1 MTEKEVT
8 QFVQNTLFRLQ
19 DLKYR
24 DFHARLMPTV
34 DPELVIGVR
43 TPALR
48 KFAKEFSRM
57 PESEL
62 FLGKLP
68 HRYYEEN
75 NLHGFLIAG
84 IKDYD
89 RCVREVDRFLP
100 YVDNWATCDLMSP
113 KIFKKHLPE
122 LLEQIRVWISSEH
135 TYTIRFGIGML
146 LSFYLDEAFEENC
159 LEMAASIRSEEYY
172 VNMMIAWYFATALAK
187 QYTYALPYIQ
197 EKRLDG
203 WTHNK
208 TIQKAVESYRITEDQ
223 KKYLKK
229 LKIGRYNVKNR

>member
-1 MTEKEVT
+1 MMTKEEVT
-8 QFVQNTLFRLQ
+8 QFVQESLFGLQ

-48 KFAKEFSRM
+48 KFAKEFSKM

-62 FLGKLP
+62 FLNQLP
-68 HRYYEEN
+68 HKYYEEN

-84 IKDYD
+84 MKDYD
-89 RCVREVDRFLP
+89 RCIREVDRFLP

-122 LLEQIRVWISSEH
+122 LLEQIKVWIASEH
-135 TYTIRFGIGML
+135 TYVIRFGIGML
-146 LSFYLDEAFEENC
+146 MSFYLDEAFDERY
-159 LEMAASIRSEEYY
+159 LKMVSSVHSEEYY

-187 QYTYALPYIQ
+187 QYEYVLPYIE
-197 EKRLDG
+197 EKRLEK

-223 KKYLKK
+223 KRYLKT
-229 LKIGRYNVKNR
+229 LKIK

>member
-1 MTEKEVT
+1 MMTKEEVT
-8 QFVQNTLFRLQ
+8 QFVQKSLFGLQ

-48 KFAKEFSRM
+48 KFAKEFSKM

-62 FLGKLP
+62 FLDQLP
-68 HRYYEEN
+68 HKYYEEN

-84 IKDYD
+84 MKDYD
-89 RCVREVDRFLP
+89 RCIREVDRFLP

-122 LLEQIRVWISSEH
+122 LLEQIKVWIASEH
-135 TYTIRFGIGML
+135 TYVIRFGIGML
-146 LSFYLDEAFEENC
+146 MSFYLDEAFDERY
-159 LEMAASIRSEEYY
+159 LKMVSSVHSEEYY

-187 QYTYALPYIQ
+187 QYEYVLPYIE
-197 EKRLDG
+197 EKRLEK

-223 KKYLKK
+223 KRYLKT
-229 LKIGRYNVKNR
+229 LKIK